1 MAISAS
7 RFLSCLHRSFH
18 SFLKRRLRSIAYLH
32 SVMNRGPRLG
42 LRLCRSRLLARR
54 RCWFGRKSGLNRSR
68 MVLNNIGYRIGHL
81 RGPSCLMDFIG
92 WNDKTLS
99 LFQLSSDALL
109 VSTNLFCHAAH
120 CPATGSASI
129 FLIIAAISGLLINI
143 FHTSLVR

>member
-1 MAISAS
+1 LAIAAA

-32 SVMNRGPRLG
+32 SVLNRGRLG
-42 LRLCRSRLLARR
+42 LRLYRSCLLARR
-54 RCWFGRKSGLNRSR
+54 RCWFGRKSGLNRSS

-99 LFQLSSDALL
+99 LFQLFSGALL

-143 FHTSLVR
+143 FHTSPVR

>member
-1 MAISAS
+1 LAISAS

-18 SFLKRRLRSIAYLH
+18 SFLKRRLRGIAYLH
-32 SVMNRGPRLG
+32 SVLNRGRRLG
-42 LRLCRSRLLARR
+42 LRLYRSCLLARR

-81 RGPSCLMDFIG
+81 RGPSCLMEFIG

-143 FHTSLVR
+143 FHTSPVR